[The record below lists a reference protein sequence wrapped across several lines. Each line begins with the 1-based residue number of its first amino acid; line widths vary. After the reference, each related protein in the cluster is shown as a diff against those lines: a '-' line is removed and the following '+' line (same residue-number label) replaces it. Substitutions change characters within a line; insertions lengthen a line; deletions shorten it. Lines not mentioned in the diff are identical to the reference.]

1 MEIIVNDTNILIDL
15 YNAGLLPYCKR
26 IDLDFRT
33 LDVVLNEIE
42 VREQLEAVEQLV
54 GDGTLRVYSLSSR
67 QVARVFQMVREYEG
81 KCNLSPEDISVMVYA
96 KDNNCR
102 LLTGDKT
109 LRAKAIIENIQVS
122 GVLYLT
128 DILTKAHV
136 LSYTEMAS
144 ALEHL
149 LSSNSRLPHK
159 LIQERIDWLMK
170 QMEE

>member
-26 IDLDFRT
+26 LDLDFRT

-81 KCNLSPEDISVMVYA
+81 KCNLSPEDISVMVSA

-102 LLTGDKT
+102 PLTGDKT

-149 LSSNSRLPHK
+149 LPSNSRLPRK

>member
-1 MEIIVNDTNILIDL
+1 
-15 YNAGLLPYCKR
+15 
-26 IDLDFRT
+26 
-33 LDVVLNEIE
+33 
-42 VREQLEAVEQLV
+42 
-54 GDGTLRVYSLSSR
+54 
-67 QVARVFQMVREYEG
+67 
-81 KCNLSPEDISVMVYA
+81 MVYA

-149 LSSNSRLPHK
+149 LSSNSRLPRK